1 MSDVPAPPARSTSV
15 LATTIG
21 VGGFLA
27 FVIGILILVWPGR
40 TAMVVGALISVY
52 AIVAGIIYFALG
64 VFGSARRGWARVG
77 AVALGVVFVA
87 AGVVALFHL
96 TRTTEWLAV
105 FLGILVGLLTIIEGA
120 AVLTTIH
127 EAASKGW
134 SIVYAVLSIIA
145 GVVLLFA
152 PVWGVLVLW
161 WILALTLVVLGIV
174 NVVRA
179 LRMRRGR
186 S

>member
-1 MSDVPAPPARSTSV
+1 MSDVPVPPARTPRV
-15 LATTIG
+15 LATAIG
-21 VGGFLA
+21 LGGFIA
-27 FVIGILILVWPGR
+27 FAIGILILVWPSR
-40 TAMVVGALISVY
+40 TAMVVGALIAIY
-52 AIVAGIIYFALG
+52 AIVAGAVYFSLG
-64 VFGSARRGWARVG
+64 VFGSARRGWARIG
-77 AVALGVVFVA
+77 AIVLGIVFVA
-87 AGVVALFHL
+87 AGILAVFNL

-120 AVLTTIH
+120 AMLMTIN

-134 SIVYAVLSIIA
+134 SIVYAVLSILA

-174 NVVRA
+174 NMIRA
-179 LRMRRGR
+179 FRIRRARG
-186 S
+186 